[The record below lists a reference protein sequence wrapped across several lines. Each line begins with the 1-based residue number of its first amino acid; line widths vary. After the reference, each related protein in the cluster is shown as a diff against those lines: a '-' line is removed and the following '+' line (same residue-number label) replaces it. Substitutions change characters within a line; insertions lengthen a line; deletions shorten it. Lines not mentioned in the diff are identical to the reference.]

1 MKLTLFSMLM
11 LGCFS
16 VFAQDY
22 TVKGIVKDST
32 QVIAFANVILTDS
45 NGEMKTGTITEEDG
59 SFNLTTQQGTYTVT
73 VGFLGYQTWKQTIS
87 VDQNLDL
94 GIISLN
100 SQDNE
105 LGEVVVTAEKP
116 LIERKADRLVFN
128 VRSSVFAN
136 GVSADELLKNVPR
149 IDPTSDGLS
158 IIGKSSVQIM
168 INERLLNLSGD
179 DLKNYLKSLRSENI
193 EKIEVITNPSA
204 KYDAAGN
211 SGLINIKL
219 KKNSKLGFDGYI
231 TSTYTQRT
239 KPSLGQS
246 LKLNYST
253 EKLILEYNI
262 YYGNDTRNIIHEN
275 EYIFENDTRIS
286 DEDTERQNKGL
297 SNSFNMDYKVSTN
310 SNLGFYF
317 NYNDWDNDLI
327 YTSKVKYREN
337 DNNIYRTQSL
347 PSQLYGDYKNL
358 SISPY
363 YDIQL
368 DTVGSKLKLNYNYVS
383 NKTDSKNSLVAETF
397 SGDFETMEDRS
408 TSQNNVVNDFKIN
421 SLNID
426 FEFPWDSYKL
436 DTGFKF
442 SQFDTDNDIS
452 FYDTTSGTPVLD
464 TVISNRFLYEERIY
478 AGYINVNK
486 KFSENFHA
494 SIGLRYENTSVE
506 GNSITQQE
514 RFTNDYDNFFP
525 SLSLSYD
532 PSERNSFYLSYNK
545 RILRPT
551 LFDVNPFRVYQDA
564 FNFSVGNP
572 NLLPSIT
579 DNVELGY
586 VYNGNLSLALFSSKI
601 KENTAYVTTVNNNQ
615 IIVTQPLNILTTYDT
630 GIDLSY
636 NWKILPRLNS
646 FNSFNLTYQKSKSSN
661 ISFPDENLKGFNSI
675 IASYNT
681 LSLNEDRSNKV
692 FVNAYY
698 AFSGVEGIYQ
708 SKNVFMLRL
717 GTSLSFL
724 NRNLNINIYAT
735 DVFNTTIARN
745 TIDFNEFILK
755 NRIFND
761 NRSLSI
767 SATYKFGNN
776 KSKQSNR
783 DIDSSE
789 TDRISKD

>member
-73 VGFLGYQTWKQTIS
+73 VSFLGYQTWKQTIS

-327 YTSKVKYREN
+327 YTSKVKYRDN

-789 TDRISKD
+789 TDRINKD

>member
-73 VGFLGYQTWKQTIS
+73 VSFLGYQTWKQTIS

-327 YTSKVKYREN
+327 YTSKVKYRDN

-601 KENTAYVTTVNNNQ
+601 KENTAYVSTVNNNQ

-745 TIDFNEFILK
+745 TIGFNEFILK

>member
-73 VGFLGYQTWKQTIS
+73 VSFLGYQTWKQTIS

-327 YTSKVKYREN
+327 YTSKVKYRDN
-337 DNNIYRTQSL
+337 DNNIYRTQSM

>member
-73 VGFLGYQTWKQTIS
+73 VSFLGYQTWKQTIS

-327 YTSKVKYREN
+327 YTSKVKYRDN

>member
-1 MKLTLFSMLM
+1 M

-73 VGFLGYQTWKQTIS
+73 VSFLGYQTWKQTIS

-327 YTSKVKYREN
+327 YTSKVKYRDN
-337 DNNIYRTQSL
+337 DNNIYRTQSM

-506 GNSITQQE
+506 GNSTTQQE

-745 TIDFNEFILK
+745 TIGFNEFILK

>member
-1 MKLTLFSMLM
+1 MLM

-73 VGFLGYQTWKQTIS
+73 VSFLGYQTWKQTIS

-327 YTSKVKYREN
+327 YTSKVKYRDN

-601 KENTAYVTTVNNNQ
+601 KDNTAYVTTVNNNQ

-789 TDRISKD
+789 TDRINKD

>member
-73 VGFLGYQTWKQTIS
+73 VSFLGYQTWKQTIS

-317 NYNDWDNDLI
+317 NYNGWDNDLI
-327 YTSKVKYREN
+327 YTSKVKYRDN

-601 KENTAYVTTVNNNQ
+601 KENTAYVSTVNNNQ

-745 TIDFNEFILK
+745 TIGFNEFILK

>member
-73 VGFLGYQTWKQTIS
+73 VSFLGYQTWKQTIS

-275 EYIFENDTRIS
+275 EYIFDNDTRI
-286 DEDTERQNKGL
+286 TK
-297 SNSFNMDYKVSTN
+297 
-310 SNLGFYF
+310 
-317 NYNDWDNDLI
+317 
-327 YTSKVKYREN
+327 
-337 DNNIYRTQSL
+337 
-347 PSQLYGDYKNL
+347 
-358 SISPY
+358 
-363 YDIQL
+363 
-368 DTVGSKLKLNYNYVS
+368 
-383 NKTDSKNSLVAETF
+383 
-397 SGDFETMEDRS
+397 
-408 TSQNNVVNDFKIN
+408 
-421 SLNID
+421 
-426 FEFPWDSYKL
+426 
-436 DTGFKF
+436 
-442 SQFDTDNDIS
+442 
-452 FYDTTSGTPVLD
+452 
-464 TVISNRFLYEERIY
+464 
-478 AGYINVNK
+478 
-486 KFSENFHA
+486 
-494 SIGLRYENTSVE
+494 
-506 GNSITQQE
+506 
-514 RFTNDYDNFFP
+514 
-525 SLSLSYD
+525 
-532 PSERNSFYLSYNK
+532 
-545 RILRPT
+545 
-551 LFDVNPFRVYQDA
+551 
-564 FNFSVGNP
+564 
-572 NLLPSIT
+572 
-579 DNVELGY
+579 
-586 VYNGNLSLALFSSKI
+586 
-601 KENTAYVTTVNNNQ
+601 
-615 IIVTQPLNILTTYDT
+615 
-630 GIDLSY
+630 
-636 NWKILPRLNS
+636 
-646 FNSFNLTYQKSKSSN
+646 
-661 ISFPDENLKGFNSI
+661 
-675 IASYNT
+675 
-681 LSLNEDRSNKV
+681 
-692 FVNAYY
+692 
-698 AFSGVEGIYQ
+698 
-708 SKNVFMLRL
+708 
-717 GTSLSFL
+717 
-724 NRNLNINIYAT
+724 
-735 DVFNTTIARN
+735 
-745 TIDFNEFILK
+745 
-755 NRIFND
+755 
-761 NRSLSI
+761 
-767 SATYKFGNN
+767 
-776 KSKQSNR
+776 
-783 DIDSSE
+783 
-789 TDRISKD
+789 